1 MSKSIVFV
9 LPEMLPVPA
18 VKGGA
23 VEQWVDEATRRM
35 AARQRKLAV
44 VSRPAGVAGDAA
56 IDYIGIPWTRLEKFC
71 YGMKEKL
78 GRSNPLRH
86 LVKIQNVFSYS
97 LRVARA
103 VRGYDVVCVHNE
115 PNVLLFV
122 DKTPGQRIVLHM
134 HNDHLSIRMFR
145 SLYRRMLKKVDHVIC
160 VSDYIRREA
169 LKHFPEYADR
179 FSVAINAADTD
190 VFKPYEEDATRALQG
205 KLELDPGKRY
215 LLYVGRL
222 VPIKG
227 VHVLIEAFSQVL
239 RRHPDVRLLI
249 SGSSFFQGA
258 AKTDY
263 ERELVELA
271 RPIADSIVFTGFL
284 PHETLKYL
292 YSAADIVVMPSVW
305 QEPCA
310 LVMFEAMASG
320 TLLIGT
326 TVGGV
331 PEVVSDGHNGLLVPA
346 GNVAELAR
354 ALCGALEDPA
364 SMQRMAQAGRA
375 TIVEKFTWDSLV
387 NKVESALELPA

>member
-1 MSKSIVFV
+1 MTKSIVFV

-44 VSRPAGVAGDAA
+44 VSRPAGVAGHAA

-71 YGMKEKL
+71 YGLKEKL

-86 LVKIQNVFSYS
+86 LVKIQNVFSYGV
-97 LRVARA
+97 RVARA

-122 DKTPGQRIVLHM
+122 DKAPKQRIVLHM
-134 HNDHLSIRMFR
+134 HNDHLSIRLFR
-145 SLYRRMLKKVDHVIC
+145 PLYRHMLKKVDHVIC

-169 LKHFPEYADR
+169 LKHFPEYASR

-190 VFKPYEEDATRALQG
+190 VFKPYEDDAARALQG

-227 VHVLIEAFSQVL
+227 VHVLIEAFSEVL

-258 AKTDY
+258 AKTEY
-263 ERELVELA
+263 ERQLVELA
-271 RPIADSIVFTGFL
+271 RPIASSIVFTGFL

-320 TLLIGT
+320 TLLVGT

-331 PEVVSDGHNGLLVPA
+331 PEVVNDGHNGLLVPA
-346 GNVAELAR
+346 GDVAELTR
-354 ALCGALEDPA
+354 ALCGALEDPV
-364 SMQRMAQAGRA
+364 SMQRMARAGRE
-375 TIVEKFTWDSLV
+375 TIVQKFTWDSLV
-387 NKVESALELPA
+387 NKVESALELSA